1 MKTNINNI
9 MDTVDEI
16 KELLSD
22 IDKRLDCI
30 EGRLDELEISQPCD
44 CLVDVDM
51 NKINDLIWEVQK
63 LLMEKK

>member
-9 MDTVDEI
+9 MDTVDQI

-22 IDKRLDCI
+22 IDKRLDRI
-30 EGRLDELEISQPCD
+30 EERLDKLEISQPCD

-51 NKINDLIWEVQK
+51 NKINDLIWNLQE
-63 LLMEKK
+63 LLRNKK